1 MRCGP
6 SDGKGGGKRG
16 GKKKGPKS
24 GNWISKKSDEE
35 KGTQKAGPKFQQVK
49 DNNSILKK
57 RIQGFFFP
65 TGDHPQEDLAKFGY
79 RLNTKVGN
87 FVKSFFY
94 KNSANI

>member
-1 MRCGP
+1 VE
-6 SDGKGGGKRG
+6 KEG
-16 GKKKGPKS
+16 GKKKRPKKRQLDKARRS
-24 GNWISKKSDEE
+24 LTKK

-79 RLNTKVGN
+79 RLNTKLGN

-94 KNSANI
+94 INSANI